1 MLYPLSL
8 AMEQDY
14 DNPIARFQVGQPI
27 VCVNAKWPTMVTTAN
42 LQVPASG
49 SVYHIRAIEPKPW
62 GFGLLLAEISNP
74 IMKLSSGRVA
84 EPSFDEDR
92 FMPVLD

>member
-1 MLYPLSL
+1 MLYPISISM
-8 AMEQDY
+8 AQDY
-14 DNPIARFQVGQPI
+14 DNPIARFEVGQPI
-27 VCVNAKWPTMVTTAN
+27 ICVDTQWPKAVATSS
-42 LQVPASG
+42 LQVPATG
-49 SVYHIRAIEPKPW
+49 AVYHVRAIEPKPW
-62 GFGLLLAEISNP
+62 GFGLLLTEISNP